1 MDKRNYLII
10 LYDFYGELLNDKQK
24 ECFEDYYFN
33 NLSLGEISENMNL
46 SRNAIYKN
54 IKTSEDKL
62 YYYEDKLNLFKNRE
76 KLYEIIMTNKKYK
89 MIYDYRKRTS
99 GGFLDAMFLSS
110 LLIIGAMMV
119 LLSLIGVK

>member
-1 MDKRNYLII
+1 MMKILRIKYNNYI
-10 LYDFYGELLNDKQK
+10 
-24 ECFEDYYFN
+24 
-33 NLSLGEISENMNL
+33 
-46 SRNAIYKN
+46 R
-54 IKTSEDKL
+54 
-62 YYYEDKLNLFKNRE
+62 RV
-76 KLYEIIMTNKKYK
+76 IIMTNKKYK